1 MVRVEDLEKI
11 YLMKDMPRDLLLKV
25 ASEAQLNI
33 YSAGTVLFRINESIE
48 SFYMVLMGQV
58 ALQVEL
64 MPELTVILTS
74 VNSGYAF
81 GVSSLVSGARASS
94 TAVCKETSELISLP
108 VDQLTMM
115 FEEDKRLGFEFMHR
129 LAKLFQQI
137 MANRTGMIMRALDK
151 HPEAMERMGDLEH
164 LAPVL

>member
-1 MVRVEDLEKI
+1 MVRVEDLRKI
-11 YLMKDMPRDLLLKV
+11 HLMKDMPQELLAKV

-33 YSAGTVLFRINESIE
+33 YSAGTVLFRFNENIE
-48 SFYMVLMGQV
+48 YFYMVLMGQV

-64 MPELTVILTS
+64 QPELTVILTS

-81 GVSSLVSGARASS
+81 GVSSLVSGARAAS
-94 TAVCKETSELISLP
+94 TAICKETCELITLP
-108 VDQLTMM
+108 VDKLTRM
-115 FEEDKRLGFEFMHR
+115 FEEDKRLGFEFMYR

-137 MANRTGMIMRALDK
+137 MANRTRMIMRALDQ
-151 HPEAMERMGDLEH
+151 HPEAMDRLGDLGH